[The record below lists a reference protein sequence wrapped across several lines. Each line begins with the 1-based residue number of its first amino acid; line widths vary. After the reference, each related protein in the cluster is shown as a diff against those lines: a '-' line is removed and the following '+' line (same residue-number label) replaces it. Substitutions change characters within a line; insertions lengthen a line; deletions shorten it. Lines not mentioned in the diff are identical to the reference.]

1 MNPLRRLLPATVAI
15 ELFTHRLYG
24 PLVPVSP
31 SVPDAGTR
39 RAATAIEGVLGAA
52 TLIFSLLFFLYFL
65 PAESSA
71 GKIGPKSDCNSP
83 RFARLNVS
91 CRSGDSL
98 VSHP

>member
-71 GKIGPKSDCNSP
+71 GKFGAKSRGNRP
-83 RFARLNVS
+83 RLPRLKRT
-91 CRSGDSL
+91 CPSGTSL
-98 VSHP
+98 FSHP